1 MPTAKVISPHSGGH
15 CECGSIIIARRAK
28 AQSKAQPWP
37 GRLGMRGWRGSFIAF
52 RYMLVVWVHTMCS
65 DRDNCNGVFIIT
77 MRVWSP
83 ARASRAQPRKAEC
96 RPGVRRCTTIEAQ
109 SHLEDRIDDT
119 RSGASGV

>member
-65 DRDNCNGVFIIT
+65 DRDNCNRVFIIT

-83 ARASRAQPRKAEC
+83 ARASRAQRRAKHSVGQVCA
-96 RPGVRRCTTIEAQ
+96 GVQR
-109 SHLEDRIDDT
+109 
-119 RSGASGV
+119 